1 MNKNVNS
8 PMFITDV
15 DSKGMRLKKC
25 LKSFYNRMLFQEVCL
40 KLHNEKVALLAKNL
54 VAKYKKI

>member
-1 MNKNVNS
+1 
-8 PMFITDV
+8 MFITDV
-15 DSKGMRLKKC
+15 GSKGMRLKKC
-25 LKSFYNRMLFQEVCL
+25 LKSFYNTMLFQEVCL